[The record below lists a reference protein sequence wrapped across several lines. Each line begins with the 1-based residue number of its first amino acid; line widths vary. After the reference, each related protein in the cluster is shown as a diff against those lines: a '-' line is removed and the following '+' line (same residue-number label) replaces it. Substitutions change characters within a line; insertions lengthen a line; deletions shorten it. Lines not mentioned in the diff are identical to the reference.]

1 MTARSVRSSRQMP
14 RDAALVVPH
23 QRAAGAL
30 ELRFAAGPGRRAARL
45 RHLFQA
51 APLRALFPRPEPDD
65 PPLAAV
71 VNTAG
76 GLAGGD
82 ALRIAV
88 EAGEGTAATV
98 TTPAAEKVYRS
109 LGPEAAV
116 EAELHVGAGSTLE
129 WIPQGTILF
138 DGARLRRRH
147 AAHLDG
153 EARLLAAET
162 LVFGRAAHGERLRT
176 GWLHDAWR
184 LHRGGALVWA
194 DAMRLEGDIAA
205 HMSGRFAFG
214 GAQAL
219 GTVVLAAPDAEAHLP
234 LLRGLASAGPAAGG
248 ATAPRT
254 GVVLARW
261 TGGAQGVRAQVEGAV
276 VALRAAALGLPPR
289 PPRLWTT

>member
-1 MTARSVRSSRQMP
+1 MP
-14 RDAALVVPH
+14 RDAAPDVPH

-30 ELRFAAGPGRRAARL
+30 ELGFAPGPGGRMARL

-51 APLRALFPRPEPDD
+51 APLRALFPRPEPGD
-65 PPLAAV
+65 PPLAAL

-82 ALRIAV
+82 ALRVAV
-88 EAGEGTAATV
+88 EAGGGATATI

-116 EAELHVGAGSTLE
+116 EAELRVGAGSTLE
-129 WIPQGTILF
+129 WIPQETILF

-147 AAHLDG
+147 SAHLG
-153 EARLLAAET
+153 GGARLLAAET
-162 LVFGRAAHGERLRT
+162 LVFGRVAHGERLRA
-176 GWLHDAWR
+176 GRLHDAWR
-184 LHRGGALVWA
+184 LHRRGALVWA

-205 HMSGRFAFG
+205 HLSDRFAFG
-214 GAQAL
+214 GAEAL
-219 GTVVLAAPDAEAHLP
+219 GMVVLAAPGAAAHLP
-234 LLRGLASAGPAAGG
+234 LLRGLAGGGLAAGG
-248 ATAPRT
+248 ATALRS
-254 GVVLARW
+254 GLLLARW
-261 TGGAQGVRAQVEGAV
+261 LGGAQGVRAAVEGAV